1 MESNPSTVDVFD
13 RDTGK
18 THRYVDARAE
28 HDGCGWIVV
37 RDKASGVPVD
47 VFRAD
52 RVRVEPEP

>member
-13 RDTGK
+13 HDTGK

-28 HDGCGWIVV
+28 RDGCGWIVV
-37 RDKASGVPVD
+37 RDNVSGVPVD